1 MGYYFSIDVQNSF
14 LLTRSVCLFIL
25 RVSNLRGKAMIED
38 LVKCPKE
45 ILRKKKPQYKV
56 ENRHK
61 RMDVSLSSND
71 GNTFTMFIRISL
83 DFPEDFSV
91 GLKLEG
97 PNDFSDTAIVL
108 VRFQGPHGAQSET
121 RSFSDMHNSYHVHLY
136 SNDDASHCRRRASV
150 KFEIPACFS
159 SIDSAIAEFLEYCAI
174 RDIYGIFEEEKA
186 RASAFALNFD
196 DPAIDTAL
204 Q

>member
-1 MGYYFSIDVQNSF
+1 MGYYFTIDVRNSF

-71 GNTFTMFIRISL
+71 GNTF
-83 DFPEDFSV
+83 E
-91 GLKLEG
+91 
-97 PNDFSDTAIVL
+97 
-108 VRFQGPHGAQSET
+108 
-121 RSFSDMHNSYHVHLY
+121 
-136 SNDDASHCRRRASV
+136 ASV
-150 KFEIPACFS
+150 VCVGNLAAWEGWMNA
-159 SIDSAIAEFLEYCAI
+159 
-174 RDIYGIFEEEKA
+174 
-186 RASAFALNFD
+186 
-196 DPAIDTAL
+196 
-204 Q
+204 